1 MRCLMRGEEVV
12 GSAVCWAVLLLML
25 VAYLVVVA
33 DYSCCSDYW
42 LGILLRFH
50 KGNLLC
56 LYLYVSTYVYSRVG
70 VCLFRLLFL
79 CFCLLYLIRSL
90 SFSVRS
96 SQCVCNISAFLWL
109 FLCPGA
115 RASERASQ
123 RGAAS
128 VDWECGP
135 GTECDSRQDRLRG
148 AS

>member
-1 MRCLMRGEEVV
+1 MARLCAGLCCCL
-12 GSAVCWAVLLLML
+12 CWLLIWSLLLIIL
-25 VAYLVVVA
+25 VALIIGWEFCY
-33 DYSCCSDYW
+33 D
-42 LGILLRFH
+42 
-50 KGNLLC
+50 
-56 LYLYVSTYVYSRVG
+56 STRVIYC
-70 VCLFRLLFL
+70 VCTCTFQRTCIRAWACASSAFS
-79 CFCLLYLIRSL
+79 FFVFVFFYLIRSL

>member
-1 MRCLMRGEEVV
+1 MRGEEVV

-33 DYSCCSDYW
+33 DHSCCSDYW

-79 CFCLLYLIRSL
+79 CLCLFLSHSFFVFFCPLFPVCLQHIC
-90 SFSVRS
+90 FSVAVPVS
-96 SQCVCNISAFLWL
+96 W
-109 FLCPGA
+109 
-115 RASERASQ
+115 RASERAGVPAWCGE
-123 RGAAS
+123 RGLG
-128 VDWECGP
+128 VR
-135 GTECDSRQDRLRG
+135 SRYRV
-148 AS
+148 